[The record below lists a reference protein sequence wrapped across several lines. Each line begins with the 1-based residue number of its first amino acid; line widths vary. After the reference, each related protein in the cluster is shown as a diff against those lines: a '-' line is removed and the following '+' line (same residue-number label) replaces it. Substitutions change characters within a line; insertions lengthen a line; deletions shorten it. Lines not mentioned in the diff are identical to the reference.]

1 MIKKIIFS
9 IFLFLAINAFSQQK
23 NINNYKYVIIPTQFE
38 WLSSPDKYQV
48 NSLTKFLFK
57 KYGFTAFF
65 TNEGFPKDLSLDR
78 CLALTANIID
88 GSGMLNIK
96 NSIIL
101 RDCSNNIIFTS
112 KEGKSKNKDYKK
124 AYHEAIRKAFVS
136 IQKLNYSY
144 IPVKEQNNVI
154 VQKDYPAVVNPG
166 VQVIHKN
173 IIEIKEV
180 IKETPK
186 STENIL
192 YAQPIAQGFQLVNTK
207 PETVFQILKSSRK
220 EFFFIK
226 NKNGVIFKNGNNWIA
241 EYYDKGQLVQKTYQ
255 IKF

>member
-1 MIKKIIFS
+1 MKKIIFS
-9 IFLFLAINAFSQQK
+9 IFLFLAINTFSQEK
-23 NINNYKYVIIPTQFE
+23 NINNYKYIIIPTQFE
-38 WLSSPDKYQV
+38 WLSSPDKHQV

-65 TNEGFPKDLSLDR
+65 TNEGFPKDLSIDR
-78 CLALTANIID
+78 CLALTANITD
-88 GSGMLNIK
+88 DSGMLNTK

-112 KEGKSKNKDYKK
+112 NQGKSKLKDYKK

-144 IPVKEQNNVI
+144 IPVKDQNNVI
-154 VQKDYPAVVNPG
+154 LQEVSPAVVNPG

-173 IIEIKEV
+173 KIEIKEV
-180 IKETPK
+180 KKEMPK
-186 STENIL
+186 SAENIL
-192 YAQPIAQGFQLVNTK
+192 YAQPIAQGFQLVNTT
-207 PETVFQILKSSRK
+207 PETVFKILKSSK
-220 EFFFIK
+220 NEFFFIK

-241 EYYDKGQLVQKTYQ
+241 EYYENGQLVQKTYQ